1 MRRVTAVVSFLAL
14 IFISCNNIEES
25 AMDLPDVHNL
35 TFGNIETDLPIINL
49 ELDEQEWYFM
59 VGNPHAKIYTKA
71 LFNYIN
77 DTVVSNAPVYLRIKG
92 HASVKYSLKSLE
104 IIFDEEL
111 DNRRLKLFSY
121 SEGYENENWE
131 RINNFRLRNSGQD
144 FTKTMMKD
152 KALTK
157 LAEKSDLDVLMM
169 RTGSAAQVFV
179 NNSYYGL
186 LNIRSESNL
195 KSIAS
200 LENVDTSQVV
210 VYKVDVDNGN
220 IEHNEGDIG
229 LTTDLESAI
238 DRGDPIEISS
248 LVDESSFI
256 DYVIFQDYIGNIDWP
271 HNNIRM
277 YSVSGAPFRFVLY
290 DLDHASEKTKNPLMP
305 ELEYVSHDLGKVYR
319 AFKKVNGFEV
329 RLKKRQ
335 EILYTYWSPTSFN
348 SIVAEMRN
356 EIDKAIFYQIA
367 KHSFPTS
374 FYKWNWETEKM
385 LRDFERR
392 DHFIRKKYNLK

>member
-35 TFGNIETDLPIINL
+35 TFGNIETDLPIINI
-49 ELDEQEWYFM
+49 EVDNQKWFVM
-59 VGNPHAKIYTKA
+59 VDNPYAKIYTKA
-71 LFNYIN
+71 FFNYSK
-77 DTVVSNAPVYLRIKG
+77 DTTILDVPVYLRIKG

-220 IEHNEGDIG
+220 IEHNEGDAG
-229 LTTDLESAI
+229 LTTDLETAI
-238 DRGDPIEISS
+238 DRGDPIEIST

-305 ELEYVSHDLGKVYR
+305 ELEYVSHDLGKMYR
-319 AFKKVNGFEV
+319 AFKKADGFDD
-329 RLKKRQ
+329 RLKNRQ
-335 EILYTYWSPTSFN
+335 KVLYTYWSPAAFN
-348 SIVAEMRN
+348 TIVAVMRD
-356 EIDKAIFYQIA
+356 EIDKAILYQIA

-374 FYKWNWETEKM
+374 LYKWNWETEKM

>member
-1 MRRVTAVVSFLAL
+1 MRRVISIISFLAI
-14 IFISCNNIEES
+14 IFISCNNVEES

-35 TFGNIETDLPIINL
+35 TFGNIETDLPIINI
-49 ELDEQEWYFM
+49 EVDNQKWSIM
-59 VGNPHAKIYTKA
+59 VGNPYAKIYTKA
-71 LFNYIN
+71 LFNYSK
-77 DTVVSNAPVYLRIKG
+77 DTSISDIPVYLRIKG

-111 DNRRLKLFSY
+111 DNSRLKLFSY
-121 SEGYENENWE
+121 CGGYENENWA
-131 RINNFRLRNSGQD
+131 RLNNFRLRNSGQD

-157 LAEKSDLDVLMM
+157 LAEKSDLDVLIM

-200 LENVDTSQVV
+200 IENVDTSQVV
-210 VYKVDVDNGN
+210 VYKVDVNNGN
-220 IEHNEGDIG
+220 IEHNEGDAG

-238 DRGDPIEISS
+238 DRGDPNEIST

-277 YSVSGAPFRFVLY
+277 YSVLGAPFRFVLY

-319 AFKKVNGFEV
+319 AFKEIDGFDD
-329 RLKKRQ
+329 RLKNRQ
-335 EILYTYWSPTSFN
+335 KVLYAYWSPASFN
-348 SIVAEMRN
+348 KIVAGMRD